1 MGGDLDSVGS
11 ATGFCCAIRNMVKE
25 AYVVVDP
32 EQNLSKTLINY
43 SIVLAVLL
51 DMVIPFHF
59 G

>member
-1 MGGDLDSVGS
+1 MGHRFGDLDSVGS

-43 SIVLAVLL
+43 INENESEHYYIT
-51 DMVIPFHF
+51 PQ
-59 G
+59 